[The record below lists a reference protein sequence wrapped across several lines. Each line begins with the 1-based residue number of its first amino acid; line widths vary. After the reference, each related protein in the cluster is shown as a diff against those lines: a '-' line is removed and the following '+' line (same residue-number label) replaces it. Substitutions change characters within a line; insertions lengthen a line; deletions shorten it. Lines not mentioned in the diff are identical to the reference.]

1 MQDDSKKRGRMS
13 VASRTVTLRDY
24 QNAVEGQ
31 VQAGFT
37 FGQVE
42 DFINACAIGE
52 DKKAALWLSAWRRQP
67 GMCGAR
73 SPTLRSSISRMRSH
87 YESRPNIGAAARWVV
102 HSSVLRRARRSL

>member
-1 MQDDSKKRGRMS
+1 MS

-67 GMCGAR
+67 GD
-73 SPTLRSSISRMRSH
+73 
-87 YESRPNIGAAARWVV
+87 V
-102 HSSVLRRARRSL
+102 RRTFADAEILDFANA